1 MEANREISANGR
13 AHAVRPARKL
23 DIPAAARDEI
33 LKLERALLREQVD
46 LHRFNTEVF
55 KAKALTLQTELQI
68 RGLAARINERA
79 SAVAR
84 QLHLDDDAVIDFV
97 ACEIVD
103 DRSGRG
109 ARRSAD
115 DVENQRRRN

>member
-1 MEANREISANGR
+1 MQANREPRSNGQVNGARR
-13 AHAVRPARKL
+13 AEKL
-23 DIPAAARDEI
+23 DIPAAVREEV
-33 LKLERALLREQVD
+33 LKLERALLRAEVD

-68 RGLAARINERA
+68 RELAARIDERA

-97 ACEIVD
+97 ACEVV
-103 DRSGRG
+103 RKGGESVG
-109 ARRSAD
+109 AAPD
-115 DVENQRRRN
+115 RRRGRLN